1 MAFALPTP
9 LLMTVANAPSESAP
23 SLLVSILLGLL
34 QGLTE
39 FLPISSSGHLVL
51 AQSLLGAPRQGIV
64 MEVVLHAG
72 TLLAVLVS
80 FRRDL
85 AKIARDSWGGIGRG
99 EIAPSRWSGG
109 MRDLV
114 LVVLA
119 TLPVVV
125 VGLLWKEPIEQL
137 FESPRLATVALVA
150 TGLILLSTRWVKQAA
165 LPVRWNSALV
175 MGLLQVLSLVP
186 GISRSG
192 ATISGGLFARTD
204 PRQAARFS
212 FLMSIPAILGSL
224 ILQFPALDEL
234 FRSGEWAPYLAGLV
248 AAFLSGLAAIEILMR
263 IVARG
268 RFFVFGLYCLVV
280 GVVGF
285 LLM

>member
-1 MAFALPTP
+1 MLAAT
-9 LLMTVANAPSESAP
+9 AAPEPAP

-51 AQSLLGAPRQGIV
+51 AQALLGAPRQGIV

-72 TLLAVLVS
+72 TLFAVLVS

-85 AKIARDSWGGIGRG
+85 GRIITDSWRGIGRR
-99 EIAPSRWSGG
+99 ELAPSQWSDG

-114 LVVLA
+114 LIVWA
-119 TLPVVV
+119 TLPVVI

-137 FESPRLATVALVA
+137 FESTRLATVALMV
-150 TGLILLSTRWVKQAA
+150 TGALLLSTRW
-165 LPVRWNSALV
+165 LRTFTRPVRWNSALV
-175 MGLLQVLSLVP
+175 MGLMQVLSLVP

-204 PRQAARFS
+204 ARQAARFS

-224 ILQFPALDEL
+224 VLQYPALEDL
-234 FRSGEWAPYLAGLV
+234 FRSGEWGSYLVGLA

-268 RFFVFGLYCLVV
+268 RFFAFGLYCLVV
-280 GVVGF
+280 GFVGF
-285 LLM
+285 LLI